1 MFCYHV
7 LELRRGSSC
16 SDALVDV
23 LHVDLVLN
31 AFYQFRARDILSEE
45 SLGATLKSSCVL
57 QKGHHIDLRC

>member
-7 LELRRGSSC
+7 LELCRGSSC

-31 AFYQFRARDILSEE
+31 AFYQFRARDTLSEE
-45 SLGATLKSSCVL
+45 SFGATLKSSCVL
-57 QKGHHIDLRC
+57 QKGHRIDLRC